1 MVYLN
6 KQKIVK
12 ITIKCKKKIIT
23 ELKLI
28 QIKTSLNISSKSI
41 IFFKKIIIIIKFTN
55 KTKVVSNIKSKQ

>member
-6 KQKIVK
+6 KQKFVK